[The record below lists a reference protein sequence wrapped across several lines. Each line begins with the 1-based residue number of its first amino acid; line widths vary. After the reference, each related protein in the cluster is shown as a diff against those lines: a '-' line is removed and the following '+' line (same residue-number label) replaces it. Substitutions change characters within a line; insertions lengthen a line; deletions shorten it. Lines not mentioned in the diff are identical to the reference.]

1 MATDVAATGGAA
13 LDTEVESALAALD
26 LAALEATY
34 WDQGEFLFLPRFLAP
49 ATVARLLADV
59 DRLEPGLN
67 RNYIPRHKKGGSVS
81 HFDIAAGGSAVL
93 ALYRSTA
100 LRAALARIVRA
111 PLQLCPDEDPHACAL
126 YFYTE
131 PGDHIGYH
139 YDTSYYRGARYT
151 VLLGLVQASASRLL
165 CRLHT
170 REPGRASRDLE
181 VETVPG
187 SLVLF
192 NGDAVYHGV
201 SPARAGD
208 RRVVLTLEY
217 VTSQEMGRVQRAFSN
232 LKDAFAYFGVR
243 SLWQVRRRRAAAGPM
258 APTSGGRARSS

>member
-1 MATDVAATGGAA
+1 MSLDFVASDDAAAAVGA
-13 LDTEVESALAALD
+13 EVDEAVGRLD
-26 LAALEATY
+26 LARLESAY
-34 WDQGEFLFLPRFLAP
+34 REQGEFLFLRDALAA

-59 DRLEPGLN
+59 ERLEPRLN

-81 HFDIAAGGSAVL
+81 HFDIAAEGPALL
-93 ALYRSTA
+93 ALYRSA
-100 LRAALARIVRA
+100 SLRAALSRIVGA
-111 PLQLCPDEDPHACAL
+111 PLLLCPDEDPHACAL

-131 PGDHIGYH
+131 PGDHMGYH

-151 VLLGLVQASASRLL
+151 VLVGLIQASSSRLL

-170 REPGRASRDLE
+170 REAGRAPRDLS
-181 VETVPG
+181 VETAPG

-192 NGDAVYHGV
+192 NGDRIYHGV
-201 SPARAGD
+201 SPSREGD

-217 VTSQEMGRVQRAFSN
+217 VTSREMGRAQRAFSN

-243 SLWQVRRRRAAAGPM
+243 SLWQARRRRAGLGAGG
-258 APTSGGRARSS
+258 A